1 MTTIAQRVAAGS
13 GQTKGLPMEND
24 EQLPTDTPHDD
35 EGAERTADDAGT
47 PTERPLGYWLRLV
60 DALITREF
68 ARTLENEGVGRRD
81 WMLLNVLS
89 GTIEVPGLAER
100 LARRGKH
107 LRRLEERGWVAPAGD
122 GTWSLTDEGRA
133 AQERLTALVSGI
145 REKVAGA
152 VSPEEFATMT
162 ASLEAIAG
170 ELGWDETTRWPGRGF
185 GGRGFGRGFG
195 PGFGRGFGAG
205 FGRGFGPEFGHGF
218 GPGRGPWHGFDPD
231 AEDADAPRRPQPM
244 EGPNLHRGFG
254 PGGDPRHPHGRG
266 DQHGHRYWR
275 DADPEHPGHGH
286 GGHGHGGHGCEPHGE
301 HPHHRGH
308 ERGHGKARRAA
319 EHGYERGFA
328 AGFAAGRRPEP
339 NDPAV

>member
-1 MTTIAQRVAAGS
+1 
-13 GQTKGLPMEND
+13 MEND

-35 EGAERTADDAGT
+35 EGAERTADDVGT

-162 ASLEAIAG
+162 ASLEAIAR
-170 ELGWDETTRWPGRGF
+170 ELGGDETSWPGRGFGF

-195 PGFGRGFGAG
+195 KGFGGD
-205 FGRGFGPEFGHGF
+205 RGFGPDFRSHEPGYGPRFGPAGRGF
-218 GPGRGPWHGFDPD
+218 GPGRGPWQDFGPD

-244 EGPNLHRGFG
+244 DGPNLHRGFG
-254 PGGDPRHPHGRG
+254 PGGDPRHPHP
-266 DQHGHRYWR
+266 HGHGNGHGYRYMR
-275 DADPEHPGHGH
+275 DADPERADH
-286 GGHGHGGHGCEPHGE
+286 GGHGHDGHGCEPHGE
-301 HPHHRGH
+301 HPQH
-308 ERGHGKARRAA
+308 RGHGKARRAA

-328 AGFAAGRRPEP
+328 AGFGAGRRPEP